1 MQGILTS
8 VFMPAI
14 FFWAVASVILRENK
28 FHKMC
33 NALIEYFTFLL
44 EIWAKK
50 TRNYSENEIIYISV
64 FAMWNKSTHKI
75 K

>member
-50 TRNYSENEIIYISV
+50 TRNYSENEIFIYL
-64 FAMWNKSTHKI
+64 FLPCETNQHI